1 MTKWQID
8 PQTGLR
14 VGLALIVAI
23 LLLMGGLVAWVI
35 NQAVS
40 IWTFV
45 FALMILLLVGAVL
58 LLSYWLVGL
67 VRSGYTLDRN
77 ALTIIWGASEQVI
90 PTSEIERV
98 VLGDELEGRVR
109 FLGIRWPGHWV
120 GYGRVE
126 ELGPVLFYASEPPRR
141 QIFVVTEGLAYG
153 ISPDDREGFLR
164 TLQSRLAMGPTQIV
178 EAISRGA
185 AFLRWD
191 IWRDWLGLILI
202 GIGFLA
208 VLALFGFLCAR
219 FPSLPRLLPL
229 HFDSAGD
236 PDRLGSR
243 GQIFFLPLIGL
254 IVLLVNGGIGVVLY
268 RRERVGAYLLWAGAS
283 LVVIFLWTAVMG
295 ILGAV

>member
-23 LLLMGGLVAWVI
+23 LLLMGGLIAWVI
-35 NQAVS
+35 NQAVT

-45 FALMILLLVGAVL
+45 VGLIVLFLIGAVL
-58 LLSYWLVGL
+58 LLSFWLVGL

-90 PTSEIERV
+90 PTPEVERV
-98 VLGDELEGRVR
+98 VLGDELEGAVHFR
-109 FLGIRWPGHWV
+109 GIRWPGHWV

-126 ELGPVLFYASEPPRR
+126 GLGPVLFYATEPPRR
-141 QIFVVTEGLAYG
+141 QIFVVTEGLTYG

-164 TLQSRLAMGPTQIV
+164 TLQSRLTMGPTQIV
-178 EAISRGA
+178 EAVSQGP
-185 AFLRWD
+185 AFLGWD
-191 IWRDWLGLILI
+191 IWRDWLGLVLI
-202 GIGFLA
+202 GAGFLA
-208 VLALFGFLCAR
+208 VVALFGFLCAR

-229 HFDSAGD
+229 HFDAGGD

-254 IVLLVNGGIGVVLY
+254 MVLLVNGGLGIFLY

-283 LVVIFLWTAVMG
+283 MVVIFLWTAVIG
-295 ILGAV
+295 ILGAA